1 MERPVYQPLGTP
13 LEQLDTPAMVV
24 DLAVMER
31 NIETLHSFFR
41 TSSAKA
47 RPHVTAHKC
56 PAVARL
62 QLAAGGTVDG
72 IAVSRVGE
80 AEVFVEAGIND
91 ILVSS
96 EIVTRGKINRLCG
109 LARMASISVA
119 VDNPKNVADL
129 SAAAQ
134 ATGTTLRVLVHV
146 NTGGDGAGVAPGS
159 AAVELARA
167 VSGAAGLEFAGLM
180 TPESPIMPEETDGI
194 QAVLDTRE
202 AVEKAGMTVHTV
214 STGGVHN
221 YESAASTGGV
231 TEVPVSAYPLMDY
244 NYCQHLGQFQPAAR
258 VVAMIISRP
267 VDEYGIADAGH
278 KATGPD
284 RGLPVID
291 GIPNAQVTRLSA
303 EHTSVA
309 LEGDAR
315 KSVKVGDMVRLIPRD
330 LDTCINQYNLLH
342 AVRDGKLEAIWE
354 IAARGRSD

>member
-1 MERPVYQPLGTP
+1 
-13 LEQLDTPAMVV
+13 
-24 DLAVMER
+24 
-31 NIETLHSFFR
+31 
-41 TSSAKA
+41 
-47 RPHVTAHKC
+47 
-56 PAVARL
+56 
-62 QLAAGGTVDG
+62 
-72 IAVSRVGE
+72 
-80 AEVFVEAGIND
+80 
-91 ILVSS
+91 
-96 EIVTRGKINRLCG
+96 
-109 LARMASISVA
+109 
-119 VDNPKNVADL
+119 
-129 SAAAQ
+129 
-134 ATGTTLRVLVHV
+134 
-146 NTGGDGAGVAPGS
+146 
-159 AAVELARA
+159 
-167 VSGAAGLEFAGLM
+167 
-180 TPESPIMPEETDGI
+180 MPEETDGI

-330 LDTCINQYNLLH
+330 LDTCINQYNPTPRGPRRQTGSDLGDRCPRP
-342 AVRDGKLEAIWE
+342 VRLGKEQSH
-354 IAARGRSD
+354 GRSLQAFPGDPD